1 MMLKTQQRYLALDV
15 LRGLTIALMILV
27 NTPGS
32 WATIYAPFRHSA
44 WHGFTIT
51 DLVFPTFLF
60 VVGNAMSFS
69 LRKYEGKEE
78 GLFLKKIFK
87 RSILIFL
94 IGLFLNAFPFLYRDE
109 AGYLA
114 FKNLAN
120 IRIMG
125 VLQRIALCYLIASLL
140 IHYLKLKISIVVS
153 ILILFGYWLVMYT
166 FGDQPEP
173 YRLTGNAALKFD
185 LMLFRPENLYRGFGL
200 AFDPEGL
207 LSTFPAVANV
217 VAGYVA
223 GIFIQKSGNTFSTVW
238 KLVLSG
244 IIAVI
249 LSEIWDPFFPIN
261 KAIWTS
267 SYVLLSIGW
276 SLIIIALLILII
288 ELWKLKGWTYFFE
301 VFGKN
306 PLFIYVLSGLVV
318 MLMNIIL
325 VNSEGLQTWIY
336 KNGFLSWL
344 TEFNASLV
352 FAICYVL
359 VMWIVGYIMDK
370 RKIYIKV

>member
-1 MMLKTQQRYLALDV
+1 MLKTQQRYLALDV
-15 LRGLTIALMILV
+15 LRGMTIALMILV

-32 WATIYAPFRHSA
+32 WATIYAPFEHAA

-69 LRKYEGKEE
+69 LRKFEGKEE
-78 GLFLKKIFK
+78 NLFLKKIFK

-94 IGLFLNAFPFLYRDE
+94 IGLFMSAFPFLYRNEVGD
-109 AGYLA
+109 LA

-140 IHYLKLKISIVVS
+140 IHYLKLKVAVVAS
-153 ILILFGYWLVMYT
+153 ILILFGYWLVMYI
-166 FGDQPEP
+166 FGDQPDP
-173 YRLTGNAALKFD
+173 YALTGNAALKFD
-185 LMLFRPENLYRGFGL
+185 LMLFRPENLYRGFGM

-207 LSTFPAVANV
+207 LSTFPAVVNV
-217 VAGYVA
+217 VAGYLA

-238 KLVLSG
+238 KLVLAG
-244 IIAVI
+244 IIAI
-249 LSEIWDPFFPIN
+249 ISAQIWDPFFPIN

-276 SLIIIALLILII
+276 ALIIIALLILII

-301 VFGKN
+301 AFGKN

-318 MLMNIIL
+318 GIMGIIL

-344 TEFNASLV
+344 TDYNASLV

-359 VMWIVGYIMDK
+359 LMWIVGYIMDK

>member
-1 MMLKTQQRYLALDV
+1 MLKTQQRYLALDV

-32 WATIYAPFRHSA
+32 WATIYAPFKHSA

-78 GLFLKKIFK
+78 SLFLKKIFK

-94 IGLFLNAFPFLYRDE
+94 IGLFLNAFPFLYRNE
-109 AGYLA
+109 AGDLA
-114 FKNLAN
+114 FNNLAN

-140 IHYLKLKISIVVS
+140 IHYLKLKVAVVAS
-153 ILILFGYWLVMYT
+153 ILILFGYWLVMYI
-166 FGDQPEP
+166 FGDQPDP
-173 YRLTGNAALKFD
+173 YTLTGNAALKFD

-207 LSTFPAVANV
+207 LSSFPAVVNV
-217 VAGYVA
+217 VAGYLA

-238 KLVLSG
+238 KLVLAG
-244 IIAVI
+244 IIAII
-249 LSEIWDPFFPIN
+249 LAQIWNPFFPIN

-267 SYVLLSIGW
+267 SYVLLSVGW
-276 SLIIIALLILII
+276 ALIIIALLILII

-306 PLFIYVLSGLVV
+306 PLFIYVLSGLGVGI
-318 MLMNIIL
+318 MDIIL

-344 TEFNASLV
+344 TDYNASLV

-359 VMWIVGYIMDK
+359 LMWIVGYIMDK

>member
-1 MMLKTQQRYLALDV
+1 MLKTQQRYLALDV

-32 WATIYAPFRHSA
+32 WSTVYAPFMHSA

-69 LRKYEGKEE
+69 LRKYEGKDES
-78 GLFLKKIFK
+78 LFLKKIFK
-87 RSILIFL
+87 RSILIFI
-94 IGLFLNAFPFLYRDE
+94 IGLFLNAFPFLYRNE
-109 AGYLA
+109 AGDLA
-114 FKNLAN
+114 FNNLAN

-140 IHYLKLKISIVVS
+140 IHYLKLKIAIVVS
-153 ILILFGYWLVMYT
+153 ILILFGYWLVMYI
-166 FGDQPEP
+166 FGNQPDP
-173 YRLTGNAALKFD
+173 YALTGNAALKFD
-185 LMLFRPENLYRGFGL
+185 LMLFRPENLYRGFGM

-207 LSTFPAVANV
+207 LSTFPAVVNV
-217 VAGYVA
+217 VAGYMA
-223 GIFIQKSGNTFSTVW
+223 GIFIQKSGNTYSTVW
-238 KLVLSG
+238 KLVLAG
-244 IIAVI
+244 IIAII
-249 LSEIWDPFFPIN
+249 LAQIWDPFFPIN

-276 SLIIIALLILII
+276 ALIIIALLILII
-288 ELWKLKGWTYFFE
+288 ELWKLKGWTYFFK

-318 MLMNIIL
+318 GIMGIIL

-344 TEFNASLV
+344 TDYNASLV

-359 VMWIVGYIMDK
+359 LMWIVGYIMDK

>member
-1 MMLKTQQRYLALDV
+1 MLKTQQRYLALDV

-32 WATIYAPFRHSA
+32 WTTIYAPFKHSA

-69 LRKYEGKEE
+69 LRKFEGKDDN
-78 GLFLKKIFK
+78 LFLKKIFK
-87 RSILIFL
+87 RSSLIFF
-94 IGLFLNAFPFLYRDE
+94 IGLFLNAFPFLYRNETGD
-109 AGYLA
+109 LV
-114 FKNLAN
+114 FNNLAN

-140 IHYLKLKISIVVS
+140 IHYLKLKVAVVAS
-153 ILILFGYWLVMYT
+153 ILILFGYWLVMYI
-166 FGDQPEP
+166 FGDQPNP
-173 YRLTGNAALKFD
+173 YSLTGNAALKFD

-207 LSTFPAVANV
+207 LSTFPAVVNV
-217 VAGYVA
+217 VAGYLA
-223 GIFIQKSGNTFSTVW
+223 GIFIQKSGNTYSTVW
-238 KLVLSG
+238 KLVLAG
-244 IIAVI
+244 IIAII
-249 LSEIWDPFFPIN
+249 LAQIWDPFFPIN

-276 SLIIIALLILII
+276 ALIIIALLILII
-288 ELWKLKGWTYFFE
+288 ELWKLKAWTYFFE

-306 PLFIYVLSGLVV
+306 PLFIYVLSGLVIT
-318 MLMNIIL
+318 LMSIIL

-359 VMWIVGYIMDK
+359 LMWIVGYIMDK

>member
-1 MMLKTQQRYLALDV
+1 MLKTQQRYLALDV
-15 LRGLTIALMILV
+15 LRGMTIALMILV
-27 NTPGS
+27 NSPGS
-32 WATIYAPFRHSA
+32 WATIYAPFKHAA

-69 LRKYEGKEE
+69 LRKFEGKDES
-78 GLFLKKIFK
+78 LFLKKIFK

-94 IGLFLNAFPFLYRDE
+94 IGLFMSAFPFLYRDE
-109 AGYLA
+109 AGELA

-120 IRIMG
+120 MRIMG

-140 IHYLKLKISIVVS
+140 IHYLKLKVAVGAS

-166 FGDQPEP
+166 FGDQADP
-173 YRLTGNAALKFD
+173 YSLTGNAALKFD
-185 LMLFRPENLYRGFGL
+185 LMLFRPENLWKGFGL

-207 LSTFPAVANV
+207 LSSFPAVVNV
-217 VAGYVA
+217 VAGYLA

-238 KLVLSG
+238 KLVLAG
-244 IIAVI
+244 IIGII
-249 LSEIWDPFFPIN
+249 LAQIWDLVFPIN
-261 KAIWTS
+261 KGIWTS
-267 SYVLLSIGW
+267 SYVLLSTGW
-276 SLIIIALLILII
+276 DLIIIALLILVI

-306 PLFIYVLSGLVV
+306 PLFIFVLSGLVV
-318 MLMNIIL
+318 MVMSIIL
-325 VNSEGLQTWIY
+325 VNSEGLKTSIY

-344 TEFNASLV
+344 TDYNASL
-352 FAICYVL
+352 FYAICYVIL
-359 VMWIVGYIMDK
+359 MWLVGYIMDK

>member
-1 MMLKTQQRYLALDV
+1 MLKTQHRYLALDV

-32 WATIYAPFRHSA
+32 WSTIYAPFKHSA

-69 LRKYEGKEE
+69 LRKYEGKDES
-78 GLFLKKIFK
+78 LFLKKIFK
-87 RSILIFL
+87 RSILIFF

-109 AGYLA
+109 AGELA

-140 IHYLKLKISIVVS
+140 IHYLKLKVAVVAS
-153 ILILFGYWLVMYT
+153 ILILFGYWLVMYI
-166 FGDQPEP
+166 FGNQPDP
-173 YRLTGNAALKFD
+173 YALTGNAALKFD

-207 LSTFPAVANV
+207 LSTFPAVVNV
-217 VAGYVA
+217 VAGYMA
-223 GIFIQKSGNTFSTVW
+223 GIFIQKSGNTYSTVW
-238 KLVLSG
+238 KLVLAG
-244 IIAVI
+244 IIGII
-249 LSEIWDPFFPIN
+249 LAQIWDPFFPIN

-276 SLIIIALLILII
+276 ALIIIALLILTI

-306 PLFIYVLSGLVV
+306 PLFIFVLSGLVV

-325 VNSEGLQTWIY
+325 VNSEGLKPWIY

-344 TEFNASLV
+344 TDFNASLV

-359 VMWIVGYIMDK
+359 IMWIVGYIMDK

>member
-1 MMLKTQQRYLALDV
+1 MLKTQQRYLSLDV

-32 WATIYAPFRHSA
+32 WGSIYAPFKHAA

-69 LRKYEGKEE
+69 MRKFEGK
-78 GLFLKKIFK
+78 GNNLFLKKVFK
-87 RSILIFL
+87 RSLLIFI

-109 AGYLA
+109 AGDLA

-120 IRIMG
+120 MRIMG

-140 IHYLKLKISIVVS
+140 IHYLKLKISIVAS
-153 ILILFGYWLVMYT
+153 ILILFGYWLVMYL
-166 FGDQPEP
+166 FGDQAEP
-173 YRLTGNAALKFD
+173 YSLNGNAALKFD

-207 LSTFPAVANV
+207 LSTFPAVVNV
-217 VAGYVA
+217 VAGYLA
-223 GIFIQKSGNTFSTVW
+223 GIFIQKSGNTYSTVW
-238 KLVLSG
+238 KLVLAG
-244 IIAVI
+244 IIAII
-249 LSEIWDPFFPIN
+249 LAQIWDPFFPIN

-276 SLIIIALLILII
+276 ALIIIALLILII
-288 ELWKLKGWTYFFE
+288 ELWKLKGWTYFFK

-318 MLMNIIL
+318 GIMGIIL

-344 TEFNASLV
+344 TDYNASLV

-359 VMWIVGYIMDK
+359 LMWVVGYIMDK

>member
-1 MMLKTQQRYLALDV
+1 MLKTQHRYLSLDV
-15 LRGLTIALMILV
+15 LRGITIALMILV

-32 WATIYAPFRHSA
+32 WSTIYAPFKHSA

-69 LRKYEGKEE
+69 LKKYEGKDES
-78 GLFLKKIFK
+78 LFLKKIFK
-87 RSILIFL
+87 RSLLIFF
-94 IGLFLNAFPFLYRDE
+94 IGLLLSAFPFLYRDE
-109 AGYLA
+109 AGELA

-120 IRIMG
+120 MRIMG

-140 IHYLKLKISIVVS
+140 IHYLKLKVAVLAS
-153 ILILFGYWLVMYT
+153 ILILFGYWLVMYI
-166 FGDQPEP
+166 FGDQLDP
-173 YRLTGNAALKFD
+173 YALTGNAALKFD

-207 LSTFPAVANV
+207 LSTFPAVVNV
-217 VAGYVA
+217 VAGYVV
-223 GIFIQKSGNTFSTVW
+223 GIFIQKSGNTYSTVW
-238 KLVLSG
+238 KLVLAG
-244 IIAVI
+244 IIAII
-249 LSEIWDPFFPIN
+249 LAQIWNPFFPIN

-276 SLIIIALLILII
+276 ALIIIALLILTI
-288 ELWKLKGWTYFFE
+288 ELWRIKGWTYFFQ

-318 MLMNIIL
+318 GIMNIIL
-325 VNSEGLQTWIY
+325 VNSEGLKSWIY

-344 TEFNASLV
+344 TDFNASLV
-352 FAICYVL
+352 FAMCYVL
-359 VMWIVGYIMDK
+359 LMWVVGYIMDK

>member
-32 WATIYAPFRHSA
+32 WSTVYAPFKHSA

-69 LRKYEGKEE
+69 LRKYEGKDES
-78 GLFLKKIFK
+78 LFLKKIFK
-87 RSILIFL
+87 RSILIFF

-109 AGYLA
+109 AGDLA
-114 FKNLAN
+114 FNNLAN

-140 IHYLKLKISIVVS
+140 IHYLKLKVAVVAS
-153 ILILFGYWLVMYT
+153 ILILFGYWLVMYI
-166 FGDQPEP
+166 FGDQPDP
-173 YRLTGNAALKFD
+173 YALTGNAALKFD

-207 LSTFPAVANV
+207 LSTFPAVVNV
-217 VAGYVA
+217 VAGYLA
-223 GIFIQKSGNTFSTVW
+223 GIFIQKSGNTYSTVW
-238 KLVLSG
+238 KLVLAG

-276 SLIIIALLILII
+276 ALIIIALLILII

-318 MLMNIIL
+318 MLMSIIL

-344 TEFNASLV
+344 TDFNASLV

-370 RKIYIKV
+370 RNIYIKV

>member
-1 MMLKTQQRYLALDV
+1 MLKTQQRYLALDV

-32 WATIYAPFRHSA
+32 WSTVYAPFKHSA

-69 LRKYEGKEE
+69 LRKYEGKDES
-78 GLFLKKIFK
+78 LFLKKIFK
-87 RSILIFL
+87 RSILIFF

-109 AGYLA
+109 AGDLA
-114 FKNLAN
+114 FNNLAN

-140 IHYLKLKISIVVS
+140 IHYLKLKVAVVAS
-153 ILILFGYWLVMYT
+153 ILILFGYWLVMYI
-166 FGDQPEP
+166 FGDQPDP
-173 YRLTGNAALKFD
+173 YALTGNAALKFD

-207 LSTFPAVANV
+207 LSTFPAVVNV
-217 VAGYVA
+217 VAGYLA
-223 GIFIQKSGNTFSTVW
+223 GIFIQKSGNTYSTVW
-238 KLVLSG
+238 KLVLAG

-276 SLIIIALLILII
+276 ALIIIALLILII

-318 MLMNIIL
+318 MLMSIIL

-344 TEFNASLV
+344 TDFNASLV

-370 RKIYIKV
+370 RNIYIKV

>member
-1 MMLKTQQRYLALDV
+1 MLKIQPRYLALDV
-15 LRGLTIALMILV
+15 LRGMTIALMILV
-27 NTPGS
+27 NSPGS
-32 WATIYAPFRHSA
+32 WAAIYAPLKHAA

-69 LRKYEGKEE
+69 LRKFEGKDDY
-78 GLFLKKIFK
+78 LFLKKIIK
-87 RSILIFL
+87 RSSLIFL
-94 IGLFLNAFPFLYRDE
+94 IGLFLSAFPFLFRDE
-109 AGYLA
+109 AGELA

-120 IRIMG
+120 MRIMG
-125 VLQRIALCYLIASLL
+125 VLQRIALCYLLASLL

-153 ILILFGYWLVMYT
+153 IMILLGYWLVMYF
-166 FGDQPEP
+166 FGEQPNP
-173 YRLTGNAALKFD
+173 YSLTGNAALKFD
-185 LMLFRPENLYRGFGL
+185 LMLFRPENLWKGFGM

-207 LSTFPAVANV
+207 LSTFPAVVNV
-217 VAGYVA
+217 VAGYVT

-238 KLVLSG
+238 KLILAG
-244 IIAVI
+244 IFGVI
-249 LSEIWDPFFPIN
+249 LAFLWDPIFPIN
-261 KAIWTS
+261 KGIWTS

-276 SLIIIALLILII
+276 DLIIIALLILVI
-288 ELWKLKGWTYFFE
+288 EFWKLKAWTYFFE

-306 PLFIYVLSGLVV
+306 PLFIFVLSGLVV

-325 VNSEGLQTWIY
+325 VNSESLKPWIY

-344 TEFNASLV
+344 TELNASLA

-359 VMWIVGYIMDK
+359 FMWIVGYIMDK

>member
-32 WATIYAPFRHSA
+32 WATIYAPFKHSA

-69 LRKYEGKEE
+69 LRIYEGKEE
-78 GLFLKKIFK
+78 SLFLKKIFK

-109 AGYLA
+109 AGDLA

-153 ILILFGYWLVMYT
+153 ILILFGYWLIMYT

-173 YRLTGNAALKFD
+173 YSLTLNAALNFD
-185 LMLFRPENLYRGFGL
+185 LMLFRPENLYQGFGL

-207 LSTFPAVANV
+207 LSTFPAVVNV

-238 KLVLSG
+238 KLVLAG
-244 IIAVI
+244 LIVVI

-276 SLIIIALLILII
+276 ALIIIAVLIFII
-288 ELWKLKGWTYFFE
+288 ELWNLKGWTYFFV

-336 KNGFLSWL
+336 KNGFLTWL

>member
-1 MMLKTQQRYLALDV
+1 MILKTQQRYLALDV
-15 LRGLTIALMILV
+15 LRGITIALMILV

-32 WATIYAPFRHSA
+32 WGSIYAPFKHAA

-69 LRKYEGKEE
+69 MRKFEGK
-78 GLFLKKIFK
+78 GNNLFLKKVFK
-87 RSILIFL
+87 RSLLIFI
-94 IGLFLNAFPFLYRDE
+94 IGLFLSAFPFLYRDE
-109 AGYLA
+109 AGELA

-120 IRIMG
+120 MRIMG

-140 IHYLKLKISIVVS
+140 IHYLKLKVAVVAS
-153 ILILFGYWLVMYT
+153 ILILFGYWLVMYIL
-166 FGDQPEP
+166 GEQPEP
-173 YRLTGNAALKFD
+173 YSLTGNAALKFD
-185 LMLFRPENLYRGFGL
+185 LLVFRPENLWKGFGM

-207 LSTFPAVANV
+207 LSTFPAVVNV

-238 KLVLSG
+238 KLVLAG

-276 SLIIIALLILII
+276 ALIIIALLILII

-325 VNSEGLQTWIY
+325 VNSEGLKPWIY

-344 TEFNASLV
+344 TNYNASLL

-359 VMWIVGYIMDK
+359 LMWLVGYIMDK